1 MEENFEGEELDNIVI
16 LNDENGNEVKF
27 EFLDLVE
34 LDNEEYVV
42 LLPINDDG
50 EEDEGEVVILKIEDN
65 EDENSEEESYVS
77 VEDEAILNQVF
88 EIFKEKFGE
97 DLPIDKMYIEK
108 DKMLKKAVE
117 NNKVPLKEGALEL
130 LEFLKEN
137 GYKIALATSAKRER
151 VKIQVSHA
159 KIENIFD
166 AIVCSEDITNSKPD
180 PEIFLKAAE
189 KVCVNPENCIVI
201 EDSEAGIK
209 AAFNAKMMGFHIEDL
224 KKADESI
231 LKYSYKNFKNLIE
244 IKEYIKSME

>member
-1 MEENFEGEELDNIVI
+1 MNKIKAVLFDMDGVI
-16 LNDENGNEVKF
+16 FDTER
-27 EFLDLVE
+27 
-34 LDNEEYVV
+34 EY
-42 LLPINDDG
+42 
-50 EEDEGEVVILKIEDN
+50 LKEW
-65 EDENSEEESYVS
+65 
-77 VEDEAILNQVF
+77 EAIFKKYGYKMKKEIYISVMGRGRKKVK

-108 DKMLKKAVE
+108 DKMLKEAVE

-151 VKIQVSHA
+151 VKIQVRHA

>member
-1 MEENFEGEELDNIVI
+1 MNKIKAVLFDMDGVI
-16 LNDENGNEVKF
+16 FDTEREYLKEWEVIFKKYGYKMKK
-27 EFLDLVE
+27 EI
-34 LDNEEYVV
+34 Y
-42 LLPINDDG
+42 I
-50 EEDEGEVVILKIEDN
+50 
-65 EDENSEEESYVS
+65 S
-77 VEDEAILNQVF
+77 VMGRGRKKVK

-108 DKMLKKAVE
+108 DKMLKEAVE

-151 VKIQVSHA
+151 VNIQVSHA
-159 KIENIFD
+159 KLENIFD

-189 KVCVNPENCIVI
+189 KVCTNPENCIVI

-209 AAFNAKMMGFHIEDL
+209 AAFNAKMMGFHVEDL

-244 IKEYIKSME
+244 IKEYIKSMA

>member
-1 MEENFEGEELDNIVI
+1 MNKIKAVLFDMDGVI
-16 LNDENGNEVKF
+16 FDTER
-27 EFLDLVE
+27 
-34 LDNEEYVV
+34 EY
-42 LLPINDDG
+42 
-50 EEDEGEVVILKIEDN
+50 LKEW
-65 EDENSEEESYVS
+65 
-77 VEDEAILNQVF
+77 EAIFKKYGYKMKKEIYISVMGRGRKKVK

-209 AAFNAKMMGFHIEDL
+209 AAFNAKMMGFHVEDL

>member
-1 MEENFEGEELDNIVI
+1 MNKIKAVLFDMDGVI
-16 LNDENGNEVKF
+16 FDTEREYLKEWEVIFKKYGYKMKK
-27 EFLDLVE
+27 EI
-34 LDNEEYVV
+34 Y
-42 LLPINDDG
+42 I
-50 EEDEGEVVILKIEDN
+50 
-65 EDENSEEESYVS
+65 S
-77 VEDEAILNQVF
+77 VMGRGRKKVK
-88 EIFKEKFGE
+88 EIFKEKFGK

-108 DKMLKKAVE
+108 DKMLKEAVE

-151 VKIQVSHA
+151 VKIQVRHA

-209 AAFNAKMMGFHIEDL
+209 AAFNAKMIGFHVEDL
-224 KKADESI
+224 KKADEII

-244 IKEYIKSME
+244 IKEYIKSMK

>member
-1 MEENFEGEELDNIVI
+1 MNKIKAVLFDMDGVI
-16 LNDENGNEVKF
+16 FDTERECLKEWEVIFKKYGYKMKK
-27 EFLDLVE
+27 EI
-34 LDNEEYVV
+34 Y
-42 LLPINDDG
+42 I
-50 EEDEGEVVILKIEDN
+50 
-65 EDENSEEESYVS
+65 S
-77 VEDEAILNQVF
+77 VMGRGRKKVK

-108 DKMLKKAVE
+108 DKMLKEAVE

-209 AAFNAKMMGFHIEDL
+209 AAFNAKMIGFHVEDL

-231 LKYSYKNFKNLIE
+231 LKHSYKNFKNLIE
-244 IKEYIKSME
+244 IKEYIKSIE

>member
-1 MEENFEGEELDNIVI
+1 MNKIKAVLFDMDGVI
-16 LNDENGNEVKF
+16 FDTER
-27 EFLDLVE
+27 
-34 LDNEEYVV
+34 EY
-42 LLPINDDG
+42 
-50 EEDEGEVVILKIEDN
+50 LKEW
-65 EDENSEEESYVS
+65 
-77 VEDEAILNQVF
+77 EAIFKKYGYKMKKDIYISVMGRGRKKVK

-209 AAFNAKMMGFHIEDL
+209 AAFNAKMMGFHVEDL

>member
-1 MEENFEGEELDNIVI
+1 MNKIKAVLFDMDGVI
-16 LNDENGNEVKF
+16 FDTEREYLKEWEVIFKKYGYKMKK
-27 EFLDLVE
+27 EI
-34 LDNEEYVV
+34 Y
-42 LLPINDDG
+42 I
-50 EEDEGEVVILKIEDN
+50 
-65 EDENSEEESYVS
+65 S
-77 VEDEAILNQVF
+77 VMGRGRKKVK

-108 DKMLKKAVE
+108 DKMLKEAVE

>member
-1 MEENFEGEELDNIVI
+1 MNKIKAVLFDMDGVI
-16 LNDENGNEVKF
+16 FDTEREYLKEWEVIFKKYGYKMKK
-27 EFLDLVE
+27 EI
-34 LDNEEYVV
+34 Y
-42 LLPINDDG
+42 I
-50 EEDEGEVVILKIEDN
+50 
-65 EDENSEEESYVS
+65 S
-77 VEDEAILNQVF
+77 VMGRGRKKVK

-108 DKMLKKAVE
+108 DKMLKEAVE

-151 VKIQVSHA
+151 VKIQVRHA

-209 AAFNAKMMGFHIEDL
+209 AAFNAKMMGFHVEDL
-224 KKADESI
+224 KKADEII

-244 IKEYIKSME
+244 IKEYIKSMK

>member
-1 MEENFEGEELDNIVI
+1 MNKIKAVLFDMDGVI
-16 LNDENGNEVKF
+16 FDTER
-27 EFLDLVE
+27 
-34 LDNEEYVV
+34 EY
-42 LLPINDDG
+42 
-50 EEDEGEVVILKIEDN
+50 LKEW
-65 EDENSEEESYVS
+65 
-77 VEDEAILNQVF
+77 EAIFKKYGYKMKKEIYISVMGRGRKKVK

-108 DKMLKKAVE
+108 DKMLKEAVE

-209 AAFNAKMMGFHIEDL
+209 AAFNAKMMGFHVEDL

>member
-1 MEENFEGEELDNIVI
+1 MNKIKAVLFDMDGVI
-16 LNDENGNEVKF
+16 FDTEREYLKEWEVIFKKYGYKMKK
-27 EFLDLVE
+27 EI
-34 LDNEEYVV
+34 Y
-42 LLPINDDG
+42 I
-50 EEDEGEVVILKIEDN
+50 
-65 EDENSEEESYVS
+65 S
-77 VEDEAILNQVF
+77 VMGRGRKKVK

-108 DKMLKKAVE
+108 DKMLKEAVE
-117 NNKVPLKEGALEL
+117 NNKVPLKDGALEL

-151 VKIQVSHA
+151 VSIQVSHA

-189 KVCVNPENCIVI
+189 KVCTNPENCIVI

-209 AAFNAKMMGFHIEDL
+209 AAFNAKMMGFHVEDL

-244 IKEYIKSME
+244 IKEYIKSMA

>member
-1 MEENFEGEELDNIVI
+1 MNKIKAVLFDMDGVI
-16 LNDENGNEVKF
+16 FDTER
-27 EFLDLVE
+27 
-34 LDNEEYVV
+34 EY
-42 LLPINDDG
+42 
-50 EEDEGEVVILKIEDN
+50 LKEW
-65 EDENSEEESYVS
+65 
-77 VEDEAILNQVF
+77 EAIFKKYGYKMKKEIYISVMGRGRKKVK

-166 AIVCSEDITNSKPD
+166 ATVCSEDITNSKPD

>member
-1 MEENFEGEELDNIVI
+1 MNKIKAVLFDMDGVI
-16 LNDENGNEVKF
+16 FDTER
-27 EFLDLVE
+27 
-34 LDNEEYVV
+34 EY
-42 LLPINDDG
+42 
-50 EEDEGEVVILKIEDN
+50 LKEW
-65 EDENSEEESYVS
+65 
-77 VEDEAILNQVF
+77 EAIFKKYGYKMKKEIYISVMGRGRKKVK

-209 AAFNAKMMGFHIEDL
+209 AAFNAKMML
-224 KKADESI
+224 
-231 LKYSYKNFKNLIE
+231 SY
-244 IKEYIKSME
+244 

>member
-1 MEENFEGEELDNIVI
+1 MNKIKAVLFDMDGVIFDTEREYLKEWKVIFEKYGYKMKEEIYISVMGR
-16 LNDENGNEVKF
+16 GRKKVK
-27 EFLDLVE
+27 
-34 LDNEEYVV
+34 
-42 LLPINDDG
+42 
-50 EEDEGEVVILKIEDN
+50 
-65 EDENSEEESYVS
+65 
-77 VEDEAILNQVF
+77 

-108 DKMLKKAVE
+108 DKMLKEAVE

-137 GYKIALATSAKRER
+137 GYKIALATSAKRDR
-151 VKIQVSHA
+151 VKIQISHA

-166 AIVCSEDITNSKPD
+166 AIICSEDIINSKPN

-189 KVCVNPENCIVI
+189 RVCVNPENCIVI

-209 AAFNAKMMGFHIEDL
+209 AAFNAGMIGFHVEDL

-231 LKYSYKNFKNLIE
+231 LKYSSKNFKNLIE
-244 IKEYIKSME
+244 IKEYIKDMA

>member
-1 MEENFEGEELDNIVI
+1 MNKIKAVLFDMDGVI
-16 LNDENGNEVKF
+16 FDTEREYLKEWEVIFKKYGYKMKK
-27 EFLDLVE
+27 EI
-34 LDNEEYVV
+34 Y
-42 LLPINDDG
+42 I
-50 EEDEGEVVILKIEDN
+50 
-65 EDENSEEESYVS
+65 S
-77 VEDEAILNQVF
+77 VMGRGRKKVK

-108 DKMLKKAVE
+108 DKMLKEAVE

-159 KIENIFD
+159 KIENIFH

-209 AAFNAKMMGFHIEDL
+209 AAFNAKMIGFHVEDL

-231 LKYSYKNFKNLIE
+231 LKHSYKNFKNLIE
-244 IKEYIKSME
+244 IKEYIKSMK

>member
-1 MEENFEGEELDNIVI
+1 MNKIKAVLFDMDGVI
-16 LNDENGNEVKF
+16 FDTEREYLKEWEVIFKKYGYKMKK
-27 EFLDLVE
+27 EI
-34 LDNEEYVV
+34 Y
-42 LLPINDDG
+42 I
-50 EEDEGEVVILKIEDN
+50 
-65 EDENSEEESYVS
+65 S
-77 VEDEAILNQVF
+77 VMGRGRKKVK

-108 DKMLKKAVE
+108 DKMLKEAVE

-151 VKIQVSHA
+151 VKIQVRHA

-209 AAFNAKMMGFHIEDL
+209 AAFNAKMMGFHVEDL

-244 IKEYIKSME
+244 IKEYIKSMK